1 MVGTVFEGLLSM
13 CPPGMGH
20 EPPASSPE
28 ASVGAL
34 PSRDVAFTLDGTVPH
49 KPWPPIGAMMRSKA
63 RCPPALLA
71 PGGMLPWR
79 RFAARLRCSRLT
91 RSEEFPAN
99 HCGGMVPAGLQ
110 QQSALGRRQHC
121 RSIDPHLQNVPFEA
135 RGCLLHLGLP
145 CSW

>member
-1 MVGTVFEGLLSM
+1 MLEELPCIG
-13 CPPGMGH
+13 PPGVGH

-28 ASVGAL
+28 ASVGAF

-49 KPWPPIGAMMRSKA
+49 KPWPPMGPMMRSKA

-91 RSEEFPAN
+91 RSDEFPAN

-110 QQSALGRRQHC
+110 QQSALGSPRDFRFT
-121 RSIDPHLQNVPFEA
+121 DPVWQK
-135 RGCLLHLGLP
+135 G
-145 CSW
+145 ST